1 MKNKKTLY
9 HFVLDKSGSM
19 ENCRETTVNGFN
31 AQLETIKELQKEFPE
46 QEFEVSLT
54 IFNEHIDHVQSHAG
68 VNNFEYLSLL
78 GYKPRGGTSLL
89 DAIGMSINQIRITN
103 ESKILNN
110 EMSVVMVILT
120 DGMENTSRQ
129 FTYHQIANL
138 IKTLEATEK
147 WNFTFLGADID
158 AIHTSKMLNIRTEN
172 VISFDKTDME
182 YMMKDVSDGM
192 KFYSQSKAQGVTKK
206 DFLDFIS
213 NKDRR
218 K

>member
-19 ENCRETTVNGFN
+19 EDCRETTVNGFN
-31 AQLETIKELQKEFPE
+31 SQLETIKELQKEFPE

-54 IFNEHIDHVQSHAG
+54 IFNEHIDHIQTHVE
-68 VNNFEYLSLL
+68 VRNFEYLSLSR
-78 GYKPRGGTSLL
+78 YMPRGGTSLL

-103 ESKILNN
+103 ETKILNN
-110 EMSVVMVILT
+110 EMSIVMVILT
-120 DGMENTSRQ
+120 DGMENASRE
-129 FTYHQIANL
+129 FTYHQIASS
-138 IKTLEATEK
+138 IKALEETEK
-147 WNFTFLGADID
+147 WTFTFLGADID

-172 VISFDKTDME
+172 VVSFDKSDMKN
-182 YMMKDVSDGM
+182 MMNEVSEGM
-192 KFYSQSKAQGVTKK
+192 RHYSHSKSEGKTKK
-206 DFLDFIS
+206 DFLDFIA

>member
-1 MKNKKTLY
+1 MKNKKTIY

-31 AQLETIKELQKEFPE
+31 SQLETIKELQKEFPE

-54 IFNEHIDHVQSHAG
+54 IFDEQIDHVQSHVG
-68 VNNFEYLSLL
+68 ISNFEYLRLSR
-78 GYKPRGGTSLL
+78 YMPRGRTALL

-103 ESKILNN
+103 ETKILNN
-110 EMSVVMVILT
+110 EMSIVMVILT
-120 DGMENTSRQ
+120 DGMENASRE
-129 FTYHQIANL
+129 FTYHQIASS
-138 IKTLEATEK
+138 IKALEETDK
-147 WNFTFLGADID
+147 WTFTFLGADID
-158 AIHTSKMLNIRTEN
+158 AMHTSKMLNIRTEN
-172 VISFDKTDME
+172 VISFNKRDME

-206 DFLDFIS
+206 DFLDFIA